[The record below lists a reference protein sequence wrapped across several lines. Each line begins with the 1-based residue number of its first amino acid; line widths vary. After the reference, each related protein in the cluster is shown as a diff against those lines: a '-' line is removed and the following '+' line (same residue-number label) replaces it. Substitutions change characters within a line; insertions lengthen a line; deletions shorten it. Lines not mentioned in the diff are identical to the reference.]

1 MTTSEIKW
9 NNLCKIHHSLLG
21 EPEQKVQ
28 NVWETIFSE
37 FFGYSKL
44 LNEIDAHRTM
54 RLGSTDRLIP
64 DIIIKNNT
72 KDLFVVELK
81 QPSLTKDVTY
91 ELQIISYLKQLHAD
105 LGILICD
112 RIVLIDYDYNKPDNE
127 QKDFDISFTPDN
139 EDGIAFIELFSKET
153 FSPEKVKAFI
163 DSKTKAKRNEIA
175 IKSEITTELINNL
188 LQNYFASKY
197 SKDDYEKVRKSFNIT
212 ICFNEEIKTV
222 VHNNVYRNKND
233 VYHNYSSGVSNSDG
247 FSKSKGIELCISKGF
262 PVGENC
268 TWASENKRNQKFWA
282 NPNVDCLQ
290 TDWWLLL
297 NDISKKKIYVF
308 FIPINSLKSEQL
320 VLRSDNNS
328 LFDIQ
333 IKYDDN
339 TFTDT
344 RSHVKFCKW
353 FQKELKY

>member
-9 NNLCKIHHSLLG
+9 NNLCKIHHNLLG
-21 EPEQKVQ
+21 EQEQKVQ

-72 KDLFVVELK
+72 RDLFVVELK

-163 DSKTKAKRNEIA
+163 DSKTKAQRNKIA

-212 ICFNEEIKTV
+212 ICFNEEIKTL
-222 VHNNVYRNKND
+222 VHNQVYKNKNIVYRDYSND
-233 VYHNYSSGVSNSDG
+233 VPHSDVL
-247 FSKSKGIELCISKGF
+247 SKSEGIELCKSNGF
-262 PVGENC
+262 DVGKNP
-268 TWASENKRNQKFWA
+268 TWASENKSNKNFWA
-282 NPNVDCLQ
+282 NPNTNCIQ
-290 TDWWLLL
+290 SDWWLIL
-297 NDISKKKIYVF
+297 NDISKKRIYVF
-308 FIPINSLKSEQL
+308 FVPANSLKHEQL
-320 VLRSDNNS
+320 VLRSDKKFQ
-328 LFDIQ
+328 FDIQ

-339 TFTDT
+339 TFTDS
-344 RSHVKFCKW
+344 RSHVQFYKW